1 MIIEFIICTN
11 TNIVEINIVIDITKS
26 FPTKISVVNV
36 HVDQVKAK
44 KWVISMLSG
53 SWIPPTK
60 RLVEHPPYI
69 GAHTYTHIYIN
80 FFNKTILKCLLYF

>member
-1 MIIEFIICTN
+1 MIKINVFKMIIEFIICTN

-44 KWVISMLSG
+44 K
-53 SWIPPTK
+53 
-60 RLVEHPPYI
+60 
-69 GAHTYTHIYIN
+69 
-80 FFNKTILKCLLYF
+80 